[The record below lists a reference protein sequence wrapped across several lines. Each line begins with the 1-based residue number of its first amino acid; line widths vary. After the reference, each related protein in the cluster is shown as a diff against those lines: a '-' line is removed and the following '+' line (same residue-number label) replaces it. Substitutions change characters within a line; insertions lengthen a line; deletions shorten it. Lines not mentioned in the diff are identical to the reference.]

1 MCLLFVIELLLKI
14 GYLILRYFFG
24 FVDLLVGLNVGID
37 LFEKFFVDW
46 YGGDVL
52 CKVVKFYSGVVVY
65 GLIYVLVV
73 MFIDWFDSVVRF
85 L

>member
-1 MCLLFVIELLLKI
+1 M
-14 GYLILRYFFG
+14 ILRYFFG

-37 LFEKFFVDW
+37 LFEKFLVDW